1 MTSSCL
7 PSPQTADDVD
17 HLAVNGPLA
26 LDGAATVRVTFA
38 EGAVVAGG
46 EWTLLSATGGIAGLD
61 LAATAFDITLPAKWR
76 TKLFVRNGALGLR
89 IAPKGI
95 MLNFR

>member
-1 MTSSCL
+1 M
-7 PSPQTADDVD
+7 
-17 HLAVNGPLA
+17 NGPLA
-26 LDGAATVRVTFA
+26 LDGATTVRVTFA

-46 EWTLLSATGGIAGLD
+46 EWTLLSATGGITGLN
-61 LAATAFDITLPAKWR
+61 LAATAFDIMLPAKWR